1 MFYILTPMAVE
12 GERNRAQATI
22 HPVYGVIVIIYI
34 KYMSKASHARHEH
47 EAAGRHEVAD
57 DYGPTFAHKH
67 RTLIIV
73 ITILFVLFAPIA
85 FAIYWFSRFF

>member
-1 MFYILTPMAVE
+1 MFYILMSMVPE
-12 GERNRAQATI
+12 DERDRVQGPI

-34 KYMSKASHARHEH
+34 KYMSKTSHTRHEH
-47 EAAGRHEVAD
+47 EAAGHHEATD

-73 ITILFVLFAPIA
+73 VTVLFVLFAPIA